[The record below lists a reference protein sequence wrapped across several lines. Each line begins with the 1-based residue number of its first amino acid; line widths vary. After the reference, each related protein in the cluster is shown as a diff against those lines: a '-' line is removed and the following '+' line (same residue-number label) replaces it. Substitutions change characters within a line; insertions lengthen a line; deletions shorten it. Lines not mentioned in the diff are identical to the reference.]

1 LSGKL
6 ASLHVSWPGISG
18 WLENLLY
25 HFGDALVTFSVD
37 FVSFLGG
44 ADGFTVDA
52 IEALSSTDQSEDA
65 EESVASLSSAY
76 VVSLDVGMFEMPE
89 KYRKACPSA
98 LYIGRLDNCFETSP
112 TRVRGLQ

>member
-37 FVSFLGG
+37 FVAFLGG

-52 IEALSSTDQSEDA
+52 IEAVSSVDTTEALSSIDQSEDA
-65 EESVASLSSAY
+65 EESVASLSSAC
-76 VVSLDVGMFEMPE
+76 VISLDVGMFE
-89 KYRKACPSA
+89 
-98 LYIGRLDNCFETSP
+98 I
-112 TRVRGLQ
+112 